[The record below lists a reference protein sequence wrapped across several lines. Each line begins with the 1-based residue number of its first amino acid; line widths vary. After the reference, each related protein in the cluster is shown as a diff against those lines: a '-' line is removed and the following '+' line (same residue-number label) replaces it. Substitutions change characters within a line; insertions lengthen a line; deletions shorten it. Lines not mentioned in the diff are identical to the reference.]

1 MNGALLTGQ
10 TSLGNKFDGLVC
22 RLHIFKARPL
32 ECGLRVIIGVYC
44 TLRVSN
50 LLDSEATVARRC
62 GLVDAHALPQLRKP
76 YPEMEWLRTLRG
88 RPHLQRWD
96 CLGSLE
102 DWASFPSFFPSFLDS
117 GSARLFC
124 FLEGALAILLTLNN
138 AAEADKYESRMQV
151 WLRRTGFNATLPS

>member
-1 MNGALLTGQ
+1 MNKALLTGQ

-22 RLHIFKARPL
+22 RLHIFKASPL

-76 YPEMEWLRTLRG
+76 
-88 RPHLQRWD
+88 
-96 CLGSLE
+96 
-102 DWASFPSFFPSFLDS
+102 
-117 GSARLFC
+117 
-124 FLEGALAILLTLNN
+124 
-138 AAEADKYESRMQV
+138 
-151 WLRRTGFNATLPS
+151 